1 MDQLKKSTRQIGG
14 AMKTLTISFLIILL
28 AGCANFKNWFR
39 TDQILFT
46 SFTALNVADILQTRE
61 AMKDGNG
68 FKEGNQFL
76 DGLGPDGATAV
87 KLGFNGLVYY
97 GMDKNPE
104 LRTPG
109 LIILN
114 VLMGAC
120 VVHNHNVGVRIKF

>member
-1 MDQLKKSTRQIGG
+1 
-14 AMKTLTISFLIILL
+14 MKTLTISILIILL
-28 AGCANFKNWFR
+28 TGCAFKDWSR

-61 AMKDGNG
+61 AMKPGNG
-68 FKEGNQFL
+68 FKEGNPVL
-76 DGLGPDGATAV
+76 AKLGPDGATAV
-87 KLGFNGLVYY
+87 KLGFNGLSYY
-97 GMDKNPE
+97 AFDKNPQ

-120 VVHNHNVGVRIKF
+120 VVHNHRIGVRVSF